1 MLSMRKNPFI
11 SDVWLLSLNRCVVE
25 LLVNAT
31 IERKMCV
38 CVFVL
43 QERPPPEKWQ
53 KLERSRD
60 YRNGNQLRE
69 YQLEGMNWLLFNWY
83 NR

>member
-1 MLSMRKNPFI
+1 MQFI
-11 SDVWLLSLNRCVVE
+11 F
-25 LLVNAT
+25 
-31 IERKMCV
+31 V
-38 CVFVL
+38 CVFASK
-43 QERPPPEKWQ
+43 ERPSPEKWQ

>member
-1 MLSMRKNPFI
+1 MAGNNCIFVVAFCLVITEKVLKGQFI
-11 SDVWLLSLNRCVVE
+11 
-25 LLVNAT
+25 
-31 IERKMCV
+31 IV
-38 CVFVL
+38 CVFASK
-43 QERPPPEKWQ
+43 ERPSPEKWQ